1 MRPRTGISM
10 LTWAIVFF
18 LISIVAGVFGFT
30 GIAVGAQA
38 VARVLFGLF
47 LILFLVILIF
57 GVFAGIALF

>member
-1 MRPRTGISM
+1 M